1 MGTPIRLSLIRQ
13 HSFMGGDRQLVIGSV
28 FLSILFGW
36 VVTNGFGV
44 LYGLPIALVISVGG
58 IWIGREV
65 YKADPYALRIWQR
78 HLKYRRYYGPR
89 GHRKMDL
96 PAIKDFV

>member
-1 MGTPIRLSLIRQ
+1 MSTPIRLSLIRR

-28 FLSILFGW
+28 FLSVLFGW

-44 LYGLPIALVISVGG
+44 WFGVPVAFVIAGGG
-58 IWIGREV
+58 IWVGREV
-65 YKADPYALRIWQR
+65 YKADPYALSCWQR
-78 HLKYRRYYGPR
+78 HLKYKRYYAPR
-89 GHRKMDL
+89 GHRNVDL